1 MKVFLQNFSAE
12 DTPKI
17 LEAVP
22 TIELVGTVEESDF
35 WFTPVTAVDEII
47 SILTNGVELEDE
59 NDISLEDLR
68 QRLA

>member
-35 WFTPVTAVDEII
+35 WFTPTTNVDEII
-47 SILTNGVELEDE
+47 SILINGTALESE
-59 NDISLEDLR
+59 GERTSEDLT
-68 QRLA
+68 QKKA

>member
-35 WFTPVTAVDEII
+35 WFTPVTTVDEII
-47 SILTNGVELEDE
+47 SIMKKVS
-59 NDISLEDLR
+59 I
-68 QRLA
+68 